1 MTKRIA
7 EALIWVD
14 RHDDGSLTV
23 QDTTA
28 ALIEDITPDDY
39 QEAHAELSD
48 HIRAASDDLAS
59 SLASKAVSRE

>member
-23 QDTTA
+23 SDTTA
-28 ALIEDITPDDY
+28 ALVEDVTPETY
-39 QEAHAELSD
+39 QQAHAELSSY
-48 HIRAASDDLAS
+48 IREASDDLAS
-59 SLASKAVSRE
+59 ALARRLEV